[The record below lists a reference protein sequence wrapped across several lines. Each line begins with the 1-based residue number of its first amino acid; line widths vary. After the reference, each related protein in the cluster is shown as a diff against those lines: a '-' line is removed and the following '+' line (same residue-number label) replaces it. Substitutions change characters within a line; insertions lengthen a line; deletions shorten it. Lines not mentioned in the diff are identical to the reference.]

1 MAGKKPLFSANE
13 AEEYFSTLLTYYRN
27 TGNDIFKRDNEGRHV
42 SDQIYSAEYQKYL
55 GMQIAMREVLE
66 YFAKFELGDTAIRQ
80 QEAVTKC
87 RDLFDEDGGEILSNS
102 SEMTLDDAIAHLDN
116 TLSDTGRKWSC
127 ESCRQEHVQLRAW
140 LAELR
145 EIKQNRNEPL
155 TLDELRSAYKFGCP
169 VWLVGMEDGDGW
181 VFIHYVDSCSVRY
194 ARIGTSEEWCF
205 RTKSYG
211 VRVWAYRQK
220 PEESHQ

>member
-80 QEAVTKC
+80 QEHFREVTK
-87 RDLFDEDGGEILSNS
+87 
-102 SEMTLDDAIAHLDN
+102 
-116 TLSDTGRKWSC
+116 K
-127 ESCRQEHVQLRAW
+127 V
-140 LAELR
+140 
-145 EIKQNRNEPL
+145 EPL
-155 TLDELRSAYKFGCP
+155 TLEELRKMDGEP
-169 VWLVGMEDGDGW
+169 VYCVEITG
-181 VFIHYVDSCSVRY
+181 R
-194 ARIGTSEEWCF
+194 EEWLF
-205 RTKSYG
+205 RRDGGFSDMYG
-211 VRVWAYRQK
+211 EFTSDDFMVWDNYGKLWWCYRQK
-220 PEESHQ
+220 PEEGTV